1 MTATSRHVV
10 PFFTREKKRKEM
22 QQRRAL
28 SQVLVNDNYTKVLA
42 RRGVKTM
49 RGFVDINV
57 IQLQEILDLSEEDA
71 RRLRGQ
77 VFEKVAAKPTNAL
90 DMLKRKRSKGWYV

>member
-1 MTATSRHVV
+1 MLVGWLFLFLRA
-10 PFFTREKKRKEM
+10 KKNAEREM

-28 SQVLVNDNYTKVLA
+28 SQVLVNDNYTKILA

-57 IQLQEILDLSEEDA
+57 LQLQEILDLSEEDA

-90 DMLKRKRSKGWYV
+90 DMLKRKRSKEWYV